1 MKPIK
6 LLSST
11 IELTAE
17 LASLNSEFSEDTAE
31 LVSVGEPTVTTTVSF
46 PLNPVSSPINSILYS
61 KTPSVEVSTVHV
73 IALPSV

>member
-46 PLNPVSSPINSILYS
+46 PLNPVSSINSILYS